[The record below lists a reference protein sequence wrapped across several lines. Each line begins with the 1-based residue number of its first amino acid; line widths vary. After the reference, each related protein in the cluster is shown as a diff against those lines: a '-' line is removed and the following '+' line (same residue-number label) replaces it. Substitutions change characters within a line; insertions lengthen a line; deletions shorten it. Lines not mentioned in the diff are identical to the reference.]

1 MKFVKSILGLI
12 FLLTFFQ
19 SCAFNLKA
27 EPEIFIRF
35 NQLGYLPNDIKIAV
49 VLSETDLKG
58 KSIYI
63 YKSNSKEKISAIK
76 FGKNFGTHGNFKF
89 TYQIDFTNLQTK
101 GEYYFQFGQ
110 QKSSA
115 FKVNENIF
123 NGIADSLL
131 QFFKVQRCGYTN
143 PFLHQVCHISDAT
156 KIIDGNNTFLKTIDV
171 TGGWHDAGDYVKFL
185 NTTSFATYM
194 LLFAYDFDPV
204 KFGFDNDKNNIPDI
218 LEEAKIG
225 LDWMIRC
232 LYNENKFVTQVQ
244 DLRDHDVGWRLP
256 ETDTLR
262 FDRPAFVGVGKNLIG
277 IYSAAMA
284 IASRIWRDKIH
295 YPEFAKQCLSTAEK
309 IYSIRNNVT
318 NVDSSGTGM
327 YLDKNFE
334 GKLALGAIELFI
346 TTGKSIYLND
356 ATNYGD
362 AAGPDFWWSWGNINS
377 LAHYR
382 IASYISRFK
391 EYLEKNLTQFNKN
404 HKQNLFGKATNP
416 SWGTNVTLAGV
427 ALQNIL
433 YKKISGNTTFDS
445 VSISQRDFILGKNP
459 WGISFISG
467 YGKNFTKNFH
477 HQIAYY
483 KKNLPGGFA
492 AGPASKDFVDNA
504 KITFEKSDKYFK
516 FQSKEDFYRDD
527 RMDYITNEPTIS
539 GNSTAIFV
547 FGVLSSK
554 K

>member
-1 MKFVKSILGLI
+1 
-12 FLLTFFQ
+12 
-19 SCAFNLKA
+19 
-27 EPEIFIRF
+27 
-35 NQLGYLPNDIKIAV
+35 
-49 VLSETDLKG
+49 
-58 KSIYI
+58 
-63 YKSNSKEKISAIK
+63 
-76 FGKNFGTHGNFKF
+76 
-89 TYQIDFTNLQTK
+89 
-101 GEYYFQFGQ
+101 
-110 QKSSA
+110 
-115 FKVNENIF
+115 
-123 NGIADSLL
+123 
-131 QFFKVQRCGYTN
+131 
-143 PFLHQVCHISDAT
+143 
-156 KIIDGNNTFLKTIDV
+156 
-171 TGGWHDAGDYVKFL
+171 
-185 NTTSFATYM
+185 
-194 LLFAYDFDPV
+194 
-204 KFGFDNDKNNIPDI
+204 
-218 LEEAKIG
+218 
-225 LDWMIRC
+225 
-232 LYNENKFVTQVQ
+232 
-244 DLRDHDVGWRLP
+244 
-256 ETDTLR
+256 
-262 FDRPAFVGVGKNLIG
+262 
-277 IYSAAMA
+277 
-284 IASRIWRDKIH
+284 
-295 YPEFAKQCLSTAEK
+295 
-309 IYSIRNNVT
+309 VT

-477 HQIAYY
+477 HQIAYF